1 MKDFG
6 LHPRLAADTA
16 TICDWPLSRVLLMN
30 DKRYPWLIL
39 VPRRDGIAEFIDLDT
54 EGRNLLTDEISR
66 ASAIVQ
72 RWAMSRAGC
81 DKLNVGMIGNIVR
94 QLHVHVVA
102 RRTTDA
108 AWPFPVWGRGD
119 PVPYPPDEF
128 ERAAAEL
135 TQLALNTG
143 TVPP

>member
-1 MKDFG
+1 MKDFA
-6 LHPRLAADTA
+6 LHPRLAADTV

-30 DKRYPWLIL
+30 DGRFPWLIL
-39 VPRRDGIAEFIDLDT
+39 VPRRAGIAEFFSLPSID
-54 EGRNLLTDEISR
+54 RNLLADEISR
-66 ASAIVQ
+66 ASAIVR

-94 QLHVHVVA
+94 QLHVHVIA

-119 PVPYPPDEF
+119 PVPYPPGEF

-135 TQLALNTG
+135 NQLALNTG